1 MYQSSQS
8 INQVAAA
15 LARAQ
20 AELEN
25 PEKLLTAT
33 LPGLFPNGECHSFRY
48 ASLARGLEIVR
59 KSLSKQESLPPHW
72 CRPPRLSRRAG

>member
-59 KSLSKQESLPPHW
+59 KYSATIW
-72 CRPPRLSRRAG
+72 VGRARRSGWRVSVAAR